1 METDR
6 ITPDGAS
13 VEVDRKCVLKRF
25 SFNGGSGAEEAFLRR
40 MQQLKALESEA
51 GALILTPATFFKLS
65 NGSAPEGDV
74 VAPVDMEHALVEVP
88 WYDSQGSLCAR
99 LGDRS
104 LTRANSAGGGG
115 AGASDGGEHLA
126 RILHECF

>member
-51 GALILTPATFFKLS
+51 GALILTPATFFKLRGG
-65 NGSAPEGDV
+65 GSATEGDV

-104 LTRANSAGGGG
+104 LTRANSAGGG
-115 AGASDGGEHLA
+115 AGASDGP
-126 RILHECF
+126 